1 MRVNN
6 VNAYKN
12 KRSYSLQH
20 KQFFFGASV
29 IVLIS
34 VFFLHYGFGFIT
46 QLLLIV
52 VHCCKSIVI
61 HSALDVPINYPLSQ
75 LLSWTL
81 IFRFPFMTNFMI
93 NIER

>member
-34 VFFLHYGFGFIT
+34 VFFSLWIRFHNTVIVDSCALLQKYCDTFGTRRSNKLSAFAAF
-46 QLLLIV
+46 V
-52 VHCCKSIVI
+52 MDFDFSFSVHDKF
-61 HSALDVPINYPLSQ
+61 HDKY
-75 LLSWTL
+75 
-81 IFRFPFMTNFMI
+81 
-93 NIER
+93 

>member
-61 HSALDVPINYPLSQ
+61 HSALDKLSAFAAFVMDFDF
-75 LLSWTL
+75 S
-81 IFRFPFMTNFMI
+81 FSVHDKFHDKY
-93 NIER
+93 